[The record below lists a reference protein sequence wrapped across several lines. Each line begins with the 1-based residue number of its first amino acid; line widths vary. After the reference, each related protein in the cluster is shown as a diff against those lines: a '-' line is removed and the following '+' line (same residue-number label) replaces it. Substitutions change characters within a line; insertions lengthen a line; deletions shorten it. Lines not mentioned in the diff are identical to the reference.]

1 MFDKTDILARLQN
14 GETAEDIAK
23 EMSDALNDAMSEQK
37 ALEAK
42 RVEEEKALEAK
53 RNEEMRVYNAKR
65 EAMMGI
71 IDAFCDYAVAAG
83 NDELLEGLHEVDP
96 DEVMAMMDEMM
107 GIVMAL
113 EKVKHLQFPKAE
125 KKVTVRSESDDEV
138 LKQFLKDMF
147 G

>member
-1 MFDKTDILARLQN
+1 MFDKTDILKRLQN

-42 RVEEEKALEAK
+42 RAEEEKALEAK
-53 RNEEMRVYNAKR
+53 RAEEDRIYAAKR
-65 EAMMGI
+65 EAVCSI
-71 IDAFCDYAVAAG
+71 IDGFGDFLIAG
-83 NDELLEGLHEVDP
+83 GNEDLIAEMQNVDP
-96 DEVMAMMDEMM
+96 DKMVRMFDDMIEFAS
-107 GIVMAL
+107 GL
-113 EKVKHLQFPKAE
+113 ERLAQLQFPKAE
-125 KKVTVRSESDDEV
+125 KKVTVRSDDEV